1 MVLDDKRFTITR
13 AQDDGLKK
21 LQDEKGLLMSELK
34 GKKKELDIA
43 NGVVAGLNN
52 HLKDSQTEVTSLR
65 AKVEQLKKKRI
76 DLKENKKEKL
86 DEAE

>member
-52 HLKDSQTEVTSLR
+52 HLKDS
-65 AKVEQLKKKRI
+65 
-76 DLKENKKEKL
+76 
-86 DEAE
+86 